1 MGGERGGFII
11 ARPPLSALP
20 RSSEEGLR
28 IIRSD
33 RRAYRFRAWLEWK
46 GGGIGETGREA
57 GRGEDIEKVLF
68 PPSFPV
74 LFSLSL
80 SIQPLPT
87 ILPPFLSSLSPFPFR
102 ALASSASFS
111 LPYPGERQKKRW
123 KERKALLL
131 VLFLAG
137 GRKEGQ
143 LFLEDN
149 QARNPPK
156 AVKKS
161 RIGLYLPKSIVSHFS
176 FIQTGARAIRAYSA
190 QRAKLCFERCKAT
203 AHTDQCIPFKKN
215 PNGQSPSLSGARL
228 KSVEKKFPTSSL
240 PFLPSLAFLRPPPL
254 LPLRT
259 ARSGLWP
266 FLFGP

>member
-1 MGGERGGFII
+1 MCDDCGTGVSLKRRLFLSNPHLHAGRAAGARRRWGERGGFII
-11 ARPPLSALP
+11 ARPSLSALP

-46 GGGIGETGREA
+46 GGGSGRQG
-57 GRGEDIEKVLF
+57 GRQGGGEDIEKVLF

-80 SIQPLPT
+80 SLHPATSNNP
-87 ILPPFLSSLSPFPFR
+87 PPFSV
-102 ALASSASFS
+102 FS
-111 LPYPGERQKKRW
+111 LPFHSGLSPPPPSLYHILERERERKRW
-123 KERKALLL
+123 KERKALPL

-203 AHTDQCIPFKKN
+203 AHTDQCIPF
-215 PNGQSPSLSGARL
+215 
-228 KSVEKKFPTSSL
+228 
-240 PFLPSLAFLRPPPL
+240 
-254 LPLRT
+254 
-259 ARSGLWP
+259 
-266 FLFGP
+266 